1 MDILKFQYRVRPE
14 LPVMFTYG
22 SNQWHTMA
30 VVDSGSDI
38 TYLPHDIARMVLK
51 MPLRA
56 QPETIDAAGGK
67 DFRGIPQ
74 RVTLAIL
81 DERGKEQFSFPR
93 TKIYVA
99 DRHYTNDHTVLGTDS
114 LFSRFDVTIRA
125 TRKEIE
131 LAPI

>member
-1 MDILKFQYRVRPE
+1 
-14 LPVMFTYG
+14 
-22 SNQWHTMA
+22 
-30 VVDSGSDI
+30 
-38 TYLPHDIARMVLK
+38 MVLK

-74 RVTLAIL
+74 RVTLSVL
-81 DERGKEQFSFPR
+81 DESGKEQFSFPR

-125 TRKEIE
+125 MKKEIE